1 MENQQLDELVR
12 LLEERDENALIPWLI
27 GFEQDNDVLRELNYM
42 ISLEKQNESIP
53 EELDKKYMNYFENKI
68 NEIKE
73 QLTDEN
79 IEYIRLMK
87 KEHKEILYR
96 GFLKTILEKNPD
108 YFEQVISEIVYT
120 SEDGGQ
126 EIDFE
131 TINLVFEIAP
141 NELIK
146 KKIYNAIEIL
156 KINSTALGAMIER
169 LDSELVN
176 EISTQI
182 LEIAKDKPE
191 DFRNIWDSIM
201 KKDKIQ
207 MIQKNPKMLPF
218 IIKSVVGEK
227 LINMDKFVRVWD
239 LADGETQRKCFK
251 DMVEL
256 TKGKRHATAFFWQG
270 IKDDKLQQDYIISM
284 MELYKDDCDILK
296 DIWNESSRTTQSE
309 KLGEIIKF
317 AKDNEE
323 IAKYCWKYTSAKARL
338 IAFKDVGEV
347 LKEKSILRYQVFV
360 KDCLGDV
367 EFDKFDNP
375 IIPEELNSNLFK
387 NADEVH
393 CNNFEKNITAI
404 IQNWDSIKQNIQYRK
419 ANNLINDGLEVRTNV
434 EQILNSFF
442 SLIRLK
448 TNSVSAIEFEMT
460 AGSEQVGLDTQ
471 YTKSVGTAVQ
481 RAYSL
486 AEKMDLVGTTK
497 KFPDFSVKS
506 KEGNVELKVLHP
518 QDKSAI
524 LLGYETGCCF
534 RPNGNA
540 DNSAKN
546 EESLLQYC
554 TSTPYG
560 GILKCGEMNE
570 NGTAFSKVYM
580 GTPILVNGNC
590 MMFHSY
596 ETKNAHDVELVNK
609 LLLDAAENAIKLS
622 NGDIKAV
629 MMTDLH
635 GSERVSLK
643 DKYSMRCDYFQPYC
657 ENEYE
662 KYQTMYTNLD
672 CATVLLAAQVGD
684 KILKGEELKKWCNE
698 TCRKNNTEIWRK
710 IGMRFG
716 AIDKDYKF
724 EDRNI
729 TFERKVQ
736 NANLVNEFK
745 REYDRLKEERV
756 ILALLKKKAE
766 VKNRLARDDLDIVL
780 NEAVLEQVDKE
791 LADISGDKRKIYEDL
806 SLKQI
811 EKRLEEN
818 KNEISKTY
826 NGDNLILMAKQHG
839 IEDFEK
845 IVTEKAFERAKVET
859 DNMKEEKQETQKQ
872 KKLKGMLIGEIKRS
886 GKKELNEIIAKIQTN
901 SLNSADYQ
909 VLETTGIDTKEYK
922 AIFSKENNESNF
934 EQRKNDKIKQKVD
947 KYEKEPE
954 FRKKVLSQEIFAEVD
969 KDLIKQQAVNKSK
982 KTILSKLEKQTVNRE
997 NIEQDVQEK
1006 AVRLDSILT
1015 SLKDEETLEA
1025 AELEV
1030 LKELK
1035 EEYGVDVNEVYN
1047 EIRKDE
1053 NGLKLEAQK
1062 QLFDKLQASITIGIE
1077 KKEEISRLMKGINS
1091 NSQNQNNYDEMIF
1104 GLNWYVATGENGEI
1118 DMYMKEQANDLEK
1131 ATMGEIVQ
1139 QMIDKAPNEKEAKII
1154 SAKYSRFIP
1163 QEISM
1168 RSIEAST
1175 EIITGPE
1182 KAKAVEII
1190 GREIK
1195 LQEYQERGNI
1205 NENDGPNIGI

>member
-1 MENQQLDELVR
+1 MENKQLDKLVR
-12 LLEERDENALIPWLI
+12 ILKERDEEALIAWMLS
-27 GFEQDNDVLRELNYM
+27 FEKDSNVIKDLNY
-42 ISLEKQNESIP
+42 ILTTEKQNQSIP
-53 EELDKKYMNYFENKI
+53 EELDQKYMNYLDDKF

-73 QLTDEN
+73 QLSDEN
-79 IEYIRLMK
+79 IEYIRLMNR
-87 KEHKEILYR
+87 EDKEIMYR
-96 GFLKTILEKNPD
+96 GFLDKILEKNPD

-296 DIWNESSRTTQSE
+296 DIWNESSRTTQE
-309 KLGEIIKF
+309 KTLGEVIKF
-317 AKDNEE
+317 VKDDEE
-323 IAKYCWKYTSAKARL
+323 IAKYFWKYTSAKARL
-338 IAFKDVGEV
+338 IAFRDVGELIKV
-347 LKEKSILRYQVFV
+347 KNILRYQVFV
-360 KDCLGDV
+360 EDYLGDV

-766 VKNRLARDDLDIVL
+766 IKGWDTLDDEDIITKTL
-780 NEAVLEQVDKE
+780 LEVIDKHTE
-791 LADISGDKRKIYEDL
+791 EISEEKRKIYEDL

-826 NGDNLILMAKQHG
+826 NGDNLILIAKQHG
-839 IEDFEK
+839 IDDFEK
-845 IVTEKAFERAKVET
+845 IVTEKAIERAKSET
-859 DNMKEEKQETQKQ
+859 NNMKEEKQQETQKQ
-872 KKLKGMLIGEIKRS
+872 KKLKGMLIGDIKRS
-886 GKKELNEIIAKIQTN
+886 GKQELNEIIAKIQTN
-901 SLNSADYQ
+901 FLNESDYQ
-909 VLETTGIDTKEYK
+909 VLEENGIDAKEFKESFTKD
-922 AIFSKENNESNF
+922 NNESNL

-954 FRKKVLSQEIFAEVD
+954 FRKKILSQEIFAEVD
-969 KDLIKQQAVNKSK
+969 TDLIEQQAVNKSK
-982 KTILSKLEKQTVNRE
+982 KTIISKLEKQTVNRE
-997 NIEQDVQEK
+997 DIEQEVQEK
-1006 AVRLDSILT
+1006 TVRLDSILT
-1015 SLKDEETLEA
+1015 SLKDEETLED

-1035 EEYGVDVNEVYN
+1035 EEYGVDVKEV
-1047 EIRKDE
+1047 
-1053 NGLKLEAQK
+1053 
-1062 QLFDKLQASITIGIE
+1062 
-1077 KKEEISRLMKGINS
+1077 
-1091 NSQNQNNYDEMIF
+1091 
-1104 GLNWYVATGENGEI
+1104 
-1118 DMYMKEQANDLEK
+1118 
-1131 ATMGEIVQ
+1131 
-1139 QMIDKAPNEKEAKII
+1139 
-1154 SAKYSRFIP
+1154 
-1163 QEISM
+1163 
-1168 RSIEAST
+1168 
-1175 EIITGPE
+1175 
-1182 KAKAVEII
+1182 
-1190 GREIK
+1190 
-1195 LQEYQERGNI
+1195 
-1205 NENDGPNIGI
+1205 